1 MAFKKYLRFVHHM
14 WSRSDFQWAMRWGNL
29 EQDHWVDNTSFFPDR
44 CRIKWSRASKKCV
57 QFLTFQ
63 HRKITGSLSWS
74 FPWGPKGLPEQGS
87 FVALTITNFW
97 NLHGQLQTLTG
108 LVTRFKGC
116 SQCHSCS
123 CSHSGVAFIWVWWYL
138 WEGQQTLIHTVSHVS
153 GSIKETIQKL
163 AEQTGEDKGAQS
175 SGERKKNNYM
185 WLIWG
190 RRCRASTCAVVCLI
204 TL

>member
-1 MAFKKYLRFVHHM
+1 MFITCDQDLI
-14 WSRSDFQWAMRWGNL
+14 FQWAMRWGNL

-74 FPWGPKGLPEQGS
+74 FPWGPKGLPERGS

-108 LVTRFKGC
+108 LVTRFKKAAVNVTVAVAVIP
-116 SQCHSCS
+116 
-123 CSHSGVAFIWVWWYL
+123 GVAFIWGVMVPVGGAANIDTHRFTRVR
-138 WEGQQTLIHTVSHVS
+138 EHQ
-153 GSIKETIQKL
+153 ETIQKL
-163 AEQTGEDKGAQS
+163 AEQTGEDKGGAVLWW
-175 SGERKKNNYM
+175 KKKGQLFVAHLGM
-185 WLIWG
+185 QMQG
-190 RRCRASTCAVVCLI
+190 KHVQRCAW
-204 TL
+204 

>member
-1 MAFKKYLRFVHHM
+1 MFITCDQDLI
-14 WSRSDFQWAMRWGNL
+14 FQWAMRWGNL

-108 LVTRFKGC
+108 LVTRFKKAAVNVTVAVAVIP
-116 SQCHSCS
+116 
-123 CSHSGVAFIWVWWYL
+123 GVAFIWGVMVPVGGAANIDTHRFTRVR
-138 WEGQQTLIHTVSHVS
+138 EHQ
-153 GSIKETIQKL
+153 ETIQKL
-163 AEQTGEDKGAQS
+163 AEQTGEDKGGAVLWW
-175 SGERKKNNYM
+175 KKEEQLYVAHLETQM
-185 WLIWG
+185 QGKHVQW
-190 RRCRASTCAVVCLI
+190 CAW
-204 TL
+204 

>member
-1 MAFKKYLRFVHHM
+1 MFITCDQDLI
-14 WSRSDFQWAMRWGNL
+14 FQWAMRWGNL

-74 FPWGPKGLPEQGS
+74 FPWGPKGLPERGS

-108 LVTRFKGC
+108 LVTRFKKAAVNVTVAVAVIP
-116 SQCHSCS
+116 
-123 CSHSGVAFIWVWWYL
+123 GVAFL
-138 WEGQQTLIHTVSHVS
+138 WGVMVPVGGAANIDTHRFTRVREHQ
-153 GSIKETIQKL
+153 ETIQKL
-163 AEQTGEDKGAQS
+163 AEQTGEDKGGAVLWW
-175 SGERKKNNYM
+175 KKKGQLFVAHLGM
-185 WLIWG
+185 QMQGKHVQW
-190 RRCRASTCAVVCLI
+190 CAW
-204 TL
+204 